1 MRLAQA
7 DLGLETDLTR
17 DAGWDA
23 LSAAGLRGV
32 ATVSIDDTW
41 SGLRFRPV
49 EDVRSRTRT
58 ARRRPSRMVDMAALT
73 VVVPVWDRY
82 VRWLD
87 ECVESIL
94 AQRAECD
101 LRVLVL
107 DNASTRPLPEQPPE
121 VAMVR
126 TPERLSV
133 GAARNH
139 ALAQVETPLVP
150 SRTST
155 TCSRPATSPSRWSG
169 CWRAR
174 SS

>member
-1 MRLAQA
+1 MNR
-7 DLGLETDLTR
+7 
-17 DAGWDA
+17 
-23 LSAAGLRGV
+23 AA
-32 ATVSIDDTW
+32 
-41 SGLRFRPV
+41 RP
-49 EDVRSRTRT
+49 TRT
-58 ARRRPSRMVDMAALT
+58 VDMAALT

-126 TPERLSV
+126 APERLSV

-139 ALAQVETPLVP
+139 ALAQVETPLVAFADVDDLFP
-150 SRTST
+150 RGLL
-155 TCSRPATSPSRWSG
+155 RLRG
-169 CWRAR
+169 
-174 SS
+174 SSA

>member
-1 MRLAQA
+1 M
-7 DLGLETDLTR
+7 
-17 DAGWDA
+17 
-23 LSAAGLRGV
+23 SANRWRR
-32 ATVSIDDTW
+32 S
-41 SGLRFRPV
+41 
-49 EDVRSRTRT
+49 SRT
-58 ARRRPSRMVDMAALT
+58 VDMAALT

-82 VRWLD
+82 VRRLD

-107 DNASTRPLPEQPPE
+107 DNASTRPLPEQSPD

-139 ALAQVETPLVP
+139 ALGNVDTPLVAFADVDDLFPAGYFAFAVQRLLARDELVAVGLRREP
-150 SRTST
+150 SIVTSGKVFRADT
-155 TCSRPATSPSRWSG
+155 LRRPSHAVVEARR
-169 CWRAR
+169 RA
-174 SS
+174 